1 RGVALVQHVDQRVEP
16 AAMRHA
22 DHHVANAELAAAL
35 EDLLDRR
42 DQRFAAVETE
52 ALGADELDAEI
63 ALQSFGLDHAL
74 EDGVAALDGE
84 FGMVLDV
91 LDALLDPDPL
101 VGIGDMHVLHA
112 DLATVGLAQA
122 VHDLAQGCRF
132 AKAKRPED
140 EDGTVPVALAEA
152 Q

>member
-1 RGVALVQHVDQRVEP
+1 MG
-16 AAMRHA
+16 HA
-22 DHHVANAELAAAL
+22 DRHVADAELAAAL

-42 DQRFAAVETE
+42 DQRLAAVETE
-52 ALGADELDAEI
+52 ALGADELHAEI
-63 ALQSFGLDHAL
+63 ALQPLRLDHAL
-74 EDGVAALDGE
+74 EDGAAALDGE

-101 VGIGDMHVLHA
+101 VGIGDVHGFHA

-122 VHDLAQGCRF
+122 VHDLAQGWRF

-140 EDGTVPVALAEA
+140 EDGTVGVGLAEA
-152 Q
+152 QGG